1 LKHGAVDFSPK
12 YFTIRKL
19 SAHAE
24 SALAV
29 TAVLLVFEYLLNKHA
44 RNVHAAELKAVGI
57 AIVQGKINTRT
68 CI

>member
-12 YFTIRKL
+12 YFTIRKA

-29 TAVLLVFEYLLNKHA
+29 TAVLLVFEYLLNKHV

-57 AIVQGKINTRT
+57 AIVQKVK
-68 CI
+68 